1 MSEPVVRV
9 PVDQLRWV
17 FDLLVAHV
25 TKNAGTELPVSRDYF
40 WSIPAPERYDVYTE
54 PTEFTIGQVSES
66 WENLKG
72 MLEDESKVLGY
83 GLVWLADVLR
93 AAGDEA
99 VG

>member
-9 PVDQLRWV
+9 PADQLRRV
-17 FDLLVAHV
+17 FELLIRHVEQTSNADLAIA
-25 TKNAGTELPVSRDYF
+25 NDYF
-40 WSIPAPERYDVYTE
+40 WSIPEPARYDVYNE

-66 WENLKG
+66 WNNLQG
-72 MLEDESKVLGY
+72 MLDDESKALGY

-93 AAGDEA
+93 AIGDEA

>member
-9 PVDQLRWV
+9 PVDQLRRV
-17 FDLLVAHV
+17 FELLVAHT
-25 TKNAGTELPVSRDYF
+25 TKNAGTELTVSRDYF
-40 WSIPAPERYDVYTE
+40 WSMPAPERYDVYTE
-54 PTEFTIGQVSES
+54 PSEFTIGQVSES
-66 WENLKG
+66 WENLKV

-93 AAGDEA
+93 AVGDEA

>member
-9 PVDQLRWV
+9 PVDQLRRV
-17 FDLLVAHV
+17 FELLVAH
-25 TKNAGTELPVSRDYF
+25 TIKNAGTELTVSMDYF
-40 WSIPAPERYDVYTE
+40 WSMPAPERYDVYTE
-54 PTEFTIGQVSES
+54 PSEFTIGQVSES
-66 WENLKG
+66 WENLKV

-93 AAGDEA
+93 AVGDEA

>member
-9 PVDQLRWV
+9 SVDQLKQV
-17 FDLLVAHV
+17 FGLLLAHV
-25 TKNAGTELPVSRDYF
+25 ADKSKSELTLSKDYF

-54 PTEFTIGQVSES
+54 PSQFTIGQVSEC
-66 WENLKG
+66 WTHLEG

-93 AAGDEA
+93 AMGDEA